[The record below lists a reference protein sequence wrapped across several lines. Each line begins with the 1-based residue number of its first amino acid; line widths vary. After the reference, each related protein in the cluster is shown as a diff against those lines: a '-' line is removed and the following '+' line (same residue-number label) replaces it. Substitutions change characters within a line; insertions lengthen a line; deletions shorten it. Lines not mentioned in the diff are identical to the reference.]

1 MRVETVELI
10 TITILN
16 IAVIVYKKYMMKP
29 S

>member
-16 IAVIVYKKYMMKP
+16 IALIVYKKYGMKQN
-29 S
+29 